1 MIRRNL
7 AKCLE
12 RLEERILPPRDI
24 HLLRVVYSNADGPA
38 VGGYTVGPGYG
49 SGRHSLGGRKTPNTL
64 HFLSFPFT
72 GAEKCPCQ
80 RTIFERRPENM
91 D

>member
-7 AKCLE
+7 AKRLE

-49 SGRHSLGGRKTPNTL
+49 SGRHSLGGRKPPNTL
-64 HFLSFPFT
+64 HFLSFHTLPSGQSKAQTECRISIEEEFT
-72 GAEKCPCQ
+72 
-80 RTIFERRPENM
+80 
-91 D
+91 